1 MAARLPMK
9 GYSMKKDRKRRKEAV
24 KRLEKLEDMN
34 SEGKNITESDFIGT
48 LYPKYVFNRQYGN
61 INKQTCAEMLEDV
74 KSLVDIKD
82 YITCPRS
89 KEKKAI
95 HIGDRVFKVDGDG
108 EPLIVEEIIV
118 RHGGT
123 LVQCSYANN
132 TENTRENHI
141 RRRLTRLSFFPRE
154 LTFEYPTF
162 HSELNEIKQR
172 LDIAYQK
179 LHEQIKKDGFSL
191 DEFLFQL

>member
-1 MAARLPMK
+1 
-9 GYSMKKDRKRRKEAV
+9 MKKYRKRRKEAV

-34 SEGKNITESDFIGT
+34 RKGKNITESDFIGT

-108 EPLIVEEIIV
+108 EPLIVVEIIV
-118 RHGGT
+118 RHSGT
-123 LVQCSYANN
+123 LVQCRYANN
-132 TENTRENHI
+132 METNRENYI
-141 RRRLTRLSFFPRE
+141 IRRLTKLSFFPHE
-154 LTFEYPTF
+154 LTFDKPVNNGLYNK
-162 HSELNEIKQR
+162 LNELWEKSYHVIVV
-172 LDIAYQK
+172 
-179 LHEQIKKDGFSL
+179 E
-191 DEFLFQL
+191 EN

>member
-1 MAARLPMK
+1 MAARLSVG
-9 GYSMKKDRKRRKEAV
+9 GYSMKKDRKKRKEAV

-34 SEGKNITESDFIGT
+34 REGKNITESDFIDT
-48 LYPKYVFNRQYGN
+48 LYPKYVFNKRYGE
-61 INKQTCAEMLEDV
+61 INKQTCAEMLEEV

-95 HIGDRVFKVDGDG
+95 HIGDIVYKADGDG

-123 LVQCSYANN
+123 LVQCRYANN
-132 TENTRENHI
+132 METNPENHI
-141 RRRLTRLSFFPRE
+141 RRRLTRLSFFPCE
-154 LTFEYPTF
+154 LTFDKPVNNGLYNK
-162 HSELNEIKQR
+162 LNELWGKSYHVIVVEK
-172 LDIAYQK
+172 I
-179 LHEQIKKDGFSL
+179 
-191 DEFLFQL
+191 

>member
-1 MAARLPMK
+1 
-9 GYSMKKDRKRRKEAV
+9 MKKDRKRRKEAV
-24 KRLEKLEDMN
+24 KRLEGLEYWNKSARNVTTVDVVAALCPKLLRNVYTGELN
-34 SEGKNITESDFIGT
+34 LE
-48 LYPKYVFNRQYGN
+48 
-61 INKQTCAEMLEDV
+61 TCAELLQEV

-82 YITCPRS
+82 YMSCPRS

-95 HIGDRVFKVDGDG
+95 HIGDRVYKADGDG

-141 RRRLTRLSFFPRE
+141 RRRLTRLSFFSRE
-154 LTFEYPTF
+154 LTFEEPNITVI
-162 HSELNEIKQR
+162 HLNEIKQNFSCT
-172 LDIAYQK
+172 IT
-179 LHEQIKKDGFSL
+179 KDGIEWHYL
-191 DEFLFQL
+191 D

>member
-1 MAARLPMK
+1 MAARLPVG
-9 GYSMKKDRKRRKEAV
+9 GYSMKKDRKKCKEAI
-24 KRLEKLEDMN
+24 KRLEELEYRN
-34 SEGKNITESDFIGT
+34 KRGEFITSLDIIAA
-48 LYPKYVFNRQYGN
+48 LYPKFLLNMYDGDRNHE
-61 INKQTCAEMLEDV
+61 TCAELLEEV
-74 KSLVDIKD
+74 KALVDIKD

-95 HIGDRVFKVDGDG
+95 HIGDRVFKVGGDG
-108 EPLIVEEIIV
+108 ELLIVEEIIV

-123 LVQCSYANN
+123 LVQCRYASQSNRSPVER
-132 TENTRENHI
+132 TT
-141 RRRLTRLSFFPRE
+141 TRLSFFPRE
-154 LTFEYPTF
+154 LTFEYPTL
-162 HSELNEIKQR
+162 HSKLIELEQR